1 MDSSE
6 IGKQQSEVNDA
17 NWRINN
23 MNEFSHLDSKGDV
36 KMVDVTDKTATE
48 RMAKAEG
55 KIHLQQATIALIQDD
70 SIPKGNVLT
79 TAKIAGI
86 QSAKKTAE
94 IIPMCHQLNLS
105 FVDME
110 FELGRELVIIR
121 SIVKTREAT
130 GVEME
135 ALTAVSTAALT
146 MYDMCKAVDKTMTI
160 GAIKLVEK
168 IGGKSDHAVEYRPSV
183 GIITMSDS
191 ISADKSEDKSGPI
204 LVKGFA
210 DSGCKADHQKVL
222 PDGTEELIPM
232 IESWIKD
239 GVELIITTGGTGLGP
254 RDLTIQLVENKFD
267 SKLPGIEQALHAY
280 GRGKVKTA
288 MLSRLTAGVIN
299 GAIVICL
306 PGSTGAVKDALKVL
320 IPTIFHSFHMMKGEK
335 H

>member
-55 KIHLQQATIALIQDD
+55 KIHLQQATISLIQDN

-146 MYDMCKAVDKTMTI
+146 MYDMCKALDKTMTI

-222 PDGTEELIPM
+222 PDGSEELIPT

-254 RDLTIQLVENKFD
+254 RDLTIQMVENNID
-267 SKLPGIEQALHAY
+267 SRLPGIEQALHAY

-288 MLSRLTAGVIN
+288 ILSRLTAGVIK
-299 GAIVICL
+299 GTIVVCL
-306 PGSTGAVKDALKVL
+306 PGSTGAAKDALKVL
-320 IPTIFHSFHMMKGEK
+320 IPTIFHSFHMINGEK

>member
-55 KIHLQQATIALIQDD
+55 EIHLQQATIALIQND

-306 PGSTGAVKDALKVL
+306 PGSTGAVKDALRVL

>member
-1 MDSSE
+1 MS
-6 IGKQQSEVNDA
+6 
-17 NWRINN
+17 
-23 MNEFSHLDSKGDV
+23 
-36 KMVDVTDKTATE
+36 
-48 RMAKAEG
+48 
-55 KIHLQQATIALIQDD
+55 
-70 SIPKGNVLT
+70 
-79 TAKIAGI
+79 
-86 QSAKKTAE
+86 
-94 IIPMCHQLNLS
+94 QLNLS
-105 FVDME
+105 FVDLE

-306 PGSTGAVKDALKVL
+306 PGSTGAVKDALRVL

>member
-1 MDSSE
+1 
-6 IGKQQSEVNDA
+6 
-17 NWRINN
+17 

-55 KIHLQQATIALIQDD
+55 KIHLQQATIALIQDN

-146 MYDMCKAVDKTMTI
+146 IYDMCKAVDKTMTI

-168 IGGKSDHAVEYRPSV
+168 IGGKSDHAFEYRPSV

-191 ISADKSEDKSGPI
+191 ISVDKSEDKSGPI

-222 PDGTEELIPM
+222 PDGSEELIPT

-254 RDLTIQLVENKFD
+254 RD
-267 SKLPGIEQALHAY
+267 
-280 GRGKVKTA
+280 
-288 MLSRLTAGVIN
+288 
-299 GAIVICL
+299 
-306 PGSTGAVKDALKVL
+306 
-320 IPTIFHSFHMMKGEK
+320 
-335 H
+335 